1 MTEQAVQWTKLVIT
15 GVPGMEC
22 VIPVTPDGRATD
34 ADGEPL
40 PMEERTQKCGADGA
54 WAVGAA
60 FVCRDHAAEVA
71 RMMGDSIEA
80 IDAAWREECL

>member
-1 MTEQAVQWTKLVIT
+1 MSAQAVTWTKIVIT

-22 VIPVTPDGRATD
+22 VIPVTPDGRASD
-34 ADGEPL
+34 PEGEPL
-40 PMEERTQKCGADGA
+40 PLELRTRKCGGDGI

-60 FVCRDHAAEVA
+60 FVCREHAAEVA
-71 RMMGDSIEA
+71 RMMDDSIEA